1 MNPIYGPVPSW
12 RLGPS
17 LGVDPI
23 SCKEKTCSFCCI
35 YCQLG
40 KTIHKTDKRQIFVNE
55 KIIKEELKRI
65 KNRIKADIVTLS
77 GTGEPTLA
85 KNLGKIIDII
95 RKEISLPIAIL
106 TNSSLIYRKDVQKDL
121 KKLDFV
127 IAKLDCSNAGLL
139 RKINKPYKIK
149 FERIIN
155 GVKSFKK
162 QYKGKLALQMMFI
175 DENKDYA
182 KQMSALA
189 KFLKPDEIQIN
200 TPLRPCPV
208 KPLKKRELDKIK
220 EIFKGFKVI
229 SVYDAVRPNVKIW
242 DKEAT
247 LIRRPE

>member
-1 MNPIYGPVPSW
+1 
-12 RLGPS
+12 
-17 LGVDPI
+17 
-23 SCKEKTCSFCCI
+23 
-35 YCQLG
+35 
-40 KTIHKTDKRQIFVNE
+40 
-55 KIIKEELKRI
+55 
-65 KNRIKADIVTLS
+65 
-77 GTGEPTLA
+77 
-85 KNLGKIIDII
+85 
-95 RKEISLPIAIL
+95 
-106 TNSSLIYRKDVQKDL
+106 
-121 KKLDFV
+121 
-127 IAKLDCSNAGLL
+127 
-139 RKINKPYKIK
+139 
-149 FERIIN
+149 
-155 GVKSFKK
+155 
-162 QYKGKLALQMMFI
+162 MMFI